1 MRLSVN
7 NIILSSILSLIF
19 VFQCGWKAVGVVGK
33 SIVKEDKIISVR
45 RSDGGNR
52 FG

>member
-1 MRLSVN
+1 MRLNVN
-7 NIILSSILSLIF
+7 NIIFSILSLIF
-19 VFQCGWKAVGVVGK
+19 VFQCGSNAVGVVGK

-45 RSDGGNR
+45 RSDGNR